1 MCSISTNGKTKD
13 LKRHVRVGN
22 VGTRMAREK
31 QGTWLLGREFLRMQI
46 NHCPRSSCP

>member
-1 MCSISTNGKTKD
+1 MCSVSTNGKTKD

-31 QGTWLLGREFLRMQI
+31 
-46 NHCPRSSCP
+46 